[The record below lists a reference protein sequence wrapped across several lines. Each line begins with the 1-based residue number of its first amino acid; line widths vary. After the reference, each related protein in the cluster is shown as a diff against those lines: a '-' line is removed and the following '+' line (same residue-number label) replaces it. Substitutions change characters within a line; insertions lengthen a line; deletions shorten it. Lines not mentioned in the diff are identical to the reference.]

1 MSLLSGFPA
10 AVTAPRIGISARVTG
25 ELGRQHTGVHIDYAH
40 SVSAAGGIPLVLA
53 PAIGPSGAAEALA
66 ACHGLLLTG
75 GEDLLPEHYG
85 LTGTEHVRDTDPDR
99 DAFEMALFSAAR
111 SNRVPVLAICRG
123 FQLVNV
129 VLGGTLWQDL
139 PAQRPSDL
147 DHDKGSEW
155 HERTHHVRVLPGS
168 RALEA
173 MGTDLVLTNSF
184 HHQAIRDL
192 AQGLHATALA
202 DDGVIEAAE
211 GDNDEH
217 WLVCVQWHPESFWQ
231 ESDAPEQGLFSA
243 LVDAAGEWRSGRSFQ
258 FTEDAIG

>member
-1 MSLLSGFPA
+1 M
-10 AVTAPRIGISARVTG
+10 
-25 ELGRQHTGVHIDYAH
+25 
-40 SVSAAGGIPLVLA
+40 
-53 PAIGPSGAAEALA
+53 PSRWP
-66 ACHGLLLTG
+66 CS
-75 GEDLLPEHYG
+75 
-85 LTGTEHVRDTDPDR
+85 
-99 DAFEMALFSAAR
+99 SAAR

-123 FQLVNV
+123 FQLVNA

-155 HERTHHVRVLPGS
+155 HERTHHVRCDCLAAARSKRWETTWSSPTHS
-168 RALEA
+168 
-173 MGTDLVLTNSF
+173 TIK
-184 HHQAIRDL
+184 AIRDL
-192 AQGLHATALA
+192 AQGTPCDGGLA

-231 ESDAPEQGLFSA
+231 ESDAPEQGLFRA

>member
-1 MSLLSGFPA
+1 MSLLSGFPP

-25 ELGRQHTGVHIDYAH
+25 ELGRQHTGVHFDYAH
-40 SVSAAGGIPLVLA
+40 SVSAAGGIPLLLA

-99 DAFEMALFSAAR
+99 DAFEMALFVAAR

-155 HERTHHVRVLPGS
+155 HERTHHVRVLHGS

-173 MGTDLVLTNSF
+173 MGNDLVLTNSF

>member
-1 MSLLSGFPA
+1 M
-10 AVTAPRIGISARVTG
+10 TAPRIGISARVTG

-40 SVSAAGGIPLVLA
+40 SVSAAGGVPLVL
-53 PAIGPSGAAEALA
+53 PPVIGPSAAAEALA

-75 GEDLLPEHYG
+75 GEDLLPEHCDR
-85 LTGTEHVRDTDPDR
+85 TGTEHLRDTDGDR
-99 DAFEMALFSAAR
+99 DAFEMALFRAAR

-129 VLGGTLWQDL
+129 VLGGTLWHDL

-147 DHDKGSEW
+147 DHDKGSQW
-155 HERTHHVRVLPGS
+155 HERTHHVRMLPGS
-168 RALEA
+168 LALAA
-173 MGTDLVLTNSF
+173 MGRDLVFTNSF

-211 GDNDEH
+211 GNDDEH
-217 WLVCVQWHPESFWQ
+217 WLVGVQWHPESFWR
-231 ESDAPEQGLFSA
+231 ESEAPEQGLFTA
-243 LVDAAGEWRSGRSFQ
+243 LVDAAVEWRSGRPLQ
-258 FTEDAIG
+258 LTENAIG